1 MLMENWNLTRQSVL
15 SRLRFRKQ
23 KFAKSEEK
31 MIVHCNFGW
40 NGLFNGYY
48 VSGIFALKDGEW
60 DTRGNDYDKTK
71 YNNYLKIITYD
82 SPR

>member
-1 MLMENWNLTRQSVL
+1 
-15 SRLRFRKQ
+15 
-23 KFAKSEEK
+23 

>member
-1 MLMENWNLTRQSVL
+1 
-15 SRLRFRKQ
+15 
-23 KFAKSEEK
+23 

-48 VSGIFALKDGEW
+48 VSGIFELKKGEW

-71 YNNYLKIITYD
+71 YNNYLKIIAYD